1 MGYVLAAAS
10 LLEGFMKIHQYVMM
24 SAPTPSQFAALEA
37 LVSGEE
43 HLVSMR
49 DEYDRR
55 RRLMYQGLNQ
65 IGLAYTEPLGAF
77 YAFPSIASTGLDDEA
92 FAEQLLVQ
100 EQVAVIPGSAFGDGG
115 RGYVRACYA
124 TSYADIERALDRIR
138 RFVAARVSAK

>member
-1 MGYVLAAAS
+1 
-10 LLEGFMKIHQYVMM
+10 MKIHQYVMM

-55 RRLMYQGLNQ
+55 RRLLYQGLNQ
-65 IGLAYTEPLGAF
+65 IGLACTEPLGAF

-138 RFVAARVSAK
+138 RFVVVRVSAK